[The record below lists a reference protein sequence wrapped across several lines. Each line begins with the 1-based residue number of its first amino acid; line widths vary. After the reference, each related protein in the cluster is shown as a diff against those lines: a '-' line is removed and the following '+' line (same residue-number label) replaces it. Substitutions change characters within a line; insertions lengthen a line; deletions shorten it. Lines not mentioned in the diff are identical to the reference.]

1 MNDRQGSKEGEALL
15 YFLCMFPKKRR
26 INENS
31 KTFVI
36 RTFPLFSSKAYDFEA
51 SWLSGIYSSRFND
64 GDGLYDDVRTSS
76 NQDGGLGPVYAGYSC
91 GSCHRNAG
99 RTKPT
104 LWSEGGSGNYGFS
117 SMWHGGEAEASKN
130 LFKRMSKEDRDALIA
145 FLNSL

>member
-1 MNDRQGSKEGEALL
+1 MRIVKLLLYGLFPCLLWSCEKEGTDQQYVEVPEGFALSAGTATN
-15 YFLCMFPKKRR
+15 FL
-26 INENS
+26 
-31 KTFVI
+31 T
-36 RTFPLFSSKAYDFEA
+36 SSKAYDFEA

-104 LWSEGGSGNYGFS
+104 LWSEGGS
-117 SMWHGGEAEASKN
+117 
-130 LFKRMSKEDRDALIA
+130 
-145 FLNSL
+145 